1 MKHTYK
7 VLISEKSY
15 LKVKLRA
22 MRLSGTFIDEIYY
35 NKKDLLFRTRSG
47 TDPRLT
53 WFQTI
58 RITDLEKLE
67 EISKTKDLDRVI
79 RESGIKV
86 HCTCLQ
92 SGTLIKTKNGDKPI
106 QLITN
111 NDYVLSSDGRY
122 HRVIK
127 VLCSIKKEW
136 IDLFLSNGKFLSLT
150 GEHRVRYN
158 NGEKVTVKEAKNIK
172 VGDNLV
178 ELKNITIY
186 QGSTQWLDN
195 YKNVEVVSVTKR
207 IGQDRFFDICLAD
220 KPHDYIANGVV
231 VKNCPAFLYWGF
243 KAMAW
248 KNGYGLEKELRM
260 PRVRN
265 PHQQGYVCF
274 RKDSKVLTKSG
285 YRDIQDIKVGDYV
298 YSHTGN
304 LRKVLRVFKLKAN
317 SLIRIRIGEK
327 NNIYCTPNHKF
338 IAYNYRGKSNPS
350 ALRFKKENV
359 EWIKAEDLIVGNM
372 LVSPFLTNPE
382 EVIVENR
389 KAFMA
394 GLYASDGG
402 VSGKRCKNSNFDVVK
417 NNYAIYFLNIA
428 LHGDYIDE
436 YKRIFD
442 SYNISYHEVNE
453 KRDTKGKIVSIDDS
467 DIKQF
472 CVDLCNFTYKDEDSK
487 ELKDEIIFWNK
498 EAKKEFVRGFFLG
511 DGTIVEGA
519 GKKGNNTT
527 YVTLFNTNKDIINK
541 IYLLLKEEFDVNI
554 DYYDRKP
561 FEEFGHMIYPK
572 RMYFIRIT
580 GQDVKKFIRE
590 WLKGVEKLKG
600 GYREDLNMS
609 DYKVRNYDLMF
620 KSDKPY
626 KVTPKIIKE
635 IERLDTD
642 EYVYNLEVQEDNTY
656 IVQGVALSNCKH
668 LYQCCMVYPFISKTV
683 AMKMKRY
690 FKPIDDKK
698 EKERQEQEERDKK
711 FKEKFGNDQG
721 NNNGNV

>member
-15 LKVKLRA
+15 LRVKLRA

-92 SGTLIKTKNGDKPI
+92 SGTFIKTKNGDKPI

-127 VLCSIKKEW
+127 VLCSLKKEW

-265 PHQQGYVCF
+265 PHQQGYVCSTGETLILTENGYVPIVDIKEGDLVYTHKGRLRRVTHKF
-274 RKDSKVLTKSG
+274 EFESDDLYKVRFSKEKSFNVTGTHKFLAFKPQTQKRTLKAQGVIKPKYETVNNLENGDYLTRARLNLNQDIFVGNGEAFLAGMFLADGSLSYYRCKGKSTRVLYKDDIYFNCIEISFAWDRLEYFKSLMSKEGIRVDKFYKNSARDNDGAMFIRDSK
-285 YRDIQDIKVGDYV
+285 
-298 YSHTGN
+298 
-304 LRKVLRVFKLKAN
+304 
-317 SLIRIRIGEK
+317 LIEFVHR
-327 NNIYCTPNHKF
+327 N
-338 IAYNYRGKSNPS
+338 
-350 ALRFKKENV
+350 
-359 EWIKAEDLIVGNM
+359 
-372 LVSPFLTNPE
+372 
-382 EVIVENR
+382 
-389 KAFMA
+389 
-394 GLYASDGG
+394 
-402 VSGKRCKNSNFDVVK
+402 
-417 NNYAIYFLNIA
+417 
-428 LHGDYIDE
+428 
-436 YKRIFD
+436 
-442 SYNISYHEVNE
+442 
-453 KRDTKGKIVSIDDS
+453 
-467 DIKQF
+467 
-472 CVDLCNFTYKDEDSK
+472 CNFTSK
-487 ELKDEIIFWNK
+487 RFNEEKNPSLDILRWNK
-498 EAKKEFVRGFFLG
+498 EAKESFLRGFFAG
-511 DGTIVEGA
+511 DGSISNSEVVILNSNRRIIAILLQLLMNDYEVSFYNKSIEGYKNCLSLQITGSDA
-519 GKKGNNTT
+519 N
-527 YVTLFNTNKDIINK
+527 
-541 IYLLLKEEFDVNI
+541 LLKD
-554 DYYDRKP
+554 
-561 FEEFGHMIYPK
+561 
-572 RMYFIRIT
+572 
-580 GQDVKKFIRE
+580 KFRDLIE
-590 WLKGVEKLKG
+590 LKGIKSKIKDSTKSRLVQDGFSYISINEKKKIEGTFKVYTMEVE
-600 GYREDLNMS
+600 EDHS
-609 DYKVRNYDLMF
+609 YLME
-620 KSDKPY
+620 SG
-626 KVTPKIIKE
+626 
-635 IERLDTD
+635 
-642 EYVYNLEVQEDNTY
+642 
-656 IVQGVALSNCKH
+656 IVSSNCKH

-711 FKEKFGNDQG
+711 FKEKFGNAQG
-721 NNNGNV
+721 DNNGNV